1 VATATET
8 LVIPRPAGEIFD
20 FLADGSRNRLWQPEV
35 ASVILAA
42 GPPERAIW
50 AQTVVRDGRERNS
63 DYRVTFYDRPN
74 QIEFTVVS
82 GSPQPTYTYVL
93 HGIDATSTR
102 VTLTVEVVPRWTF
115 LPTVGFGRRQALISA
130 QRIHDLADALGRS

>member
-8 LVIPRPAGEIFD
+8 LVIPRSAEEIFD
-20 FLADGSRNRLWQPEV
+20 FLEDGSRNHLWQPEV

-50 AQTVVRDGRERNS
+50 AQTIRRDGRERKS
-63 DYRVTFYDRPN
+63 DYRVTFYDRPR

-82 GSPQPTYTYVL
+82 GSPQPTYTYAL
-93 HGIDATSTR
+93 HSIDANSTR
-102 VTLTVEVVPRWTF
+102 VTLTVEVVPRWAP
-115 LPTVGFGRRQALISA
+115 LPTVSFGRRQALIAA
-130 QRIHDLADALGRS
+130 QRIHDLAEALGK